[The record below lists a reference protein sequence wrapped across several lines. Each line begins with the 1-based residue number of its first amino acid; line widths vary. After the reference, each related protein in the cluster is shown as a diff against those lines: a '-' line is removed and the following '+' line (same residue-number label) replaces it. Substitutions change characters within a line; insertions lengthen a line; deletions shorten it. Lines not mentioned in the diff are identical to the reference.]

1 MAITDVYPP
10 DYASP
15 VGKVRVLIGDFTQ
28 RIDPANPDAGK
39 AYLFDDAQLSGLIA
53 IDGGNV
59 YYAAAHALEVLATNE
74 ALVSKKIRTEAGL
87 QTDGP
92 AVANA
97 LGETAK
103 RLRADGARQNA
114 DTDAEQGFQ
123 IVDFAPAPEW
133 HWATPF
139 DGVWGHR

>member
-1 MAITDVYPP
+1 MANTDIFPP
-10 DYASP
+10 DYETP
-15 VGKVRVLIGDFTQ
+15 VGKVRVLIGDTVQ
-28 RIDPANPDAGK
+28 RTDPDNLTAGPE
-39 AYLFDDAQLSGLIA
+39 YLFSDAELSGLVA
-53 IDGGNV
+53 LDGGNH

-103 RLRADGARQNA
+103 RLRADGARLNA
-114 DTDAEQGFQ
+114 DLDSTQAFE
-123 IVDFAPAPEW
+123 IVDFHETFPL
-133 HWATPF
+133 
-139 DGVWGHR
+139 VWSY

>member
-1 MAITDVYPP
+1 MANTDIFPP
-10 DYASP
+10 DYETP
-15 VGKVRVLIGDFTQ
+15 VGKVRVLIGDTEQ
-28 RIDPANPDAGK
+28 RTDPAAPDAGK
-39 AYLFDDAQLSGLIA
+39 AYLFSDAELAGLVS
-53 IDGGNV
+53 IDGGNH

-103 RLRADGARQNA
+103 RLRADGTRLANEL
-114 DTDAEQGFQ
+114 DSTQGFE
-123 IVDFAPAPEW
+123 IVNFSP
-133 HWATPF
+133 TPTLGF
-139 DGVWGHR
+139 PGWGY